1 MKWQYVGPKLTKG
14 DVAAFEARIGQ
25 IVPDPICWFLL
36 NLVNGGMPAC
46 EAVVQVHADP
56 LQEVADVHGLYGIDH
71 AVNSFNLL
79 TAFEDLPV
87 WRTDQGWPPVR
98 VTVGRSSLRTLGHVR
113 ALRSDSNRGI

>member
-87 WRTDQGWPPVR
+87 WRTDQGWP
-98 VTVGRSSLRTLGHVR
+98 LGY
-113 ALRSDSNRGI
+113 D